1 MESQITKTKPWE
13 LIKSYL
19 HQIPNFLT
27 LFLVPITFLSIGPAL
42 IEIGNDFGTAPE
54 NINLIF
60 TFFPAGMVAGQL
72 TSTFWNRRF
81 KRANIIITA
90 YSILVAIN
98 IYLFFA
104 RNLYMYFLLS
114 VIGGYLLGVNYVQ
127 STENILACNIKN
139 KDRLF
144 ILMITFYPLG
154 ALVAPLISSTFVD
167 NGLSWRYTYIVV
179 AIAIFITLIMYI
191 SISLRGQNRIIAQEI
206 QKTSIKEI
214 FVDRQK
220 NIIFTVT
227 LLIAA
232 VYVASETVIATWSP
246 TYLRLEKSLDIT
258 SAAFSITILMIFM
271 IAGRITVSIIVGR
284 IRSKIIMVILSGIA
298 MISIIFIVL
307 VDTRNQVFAA
317 MAMAGIGFSAMYP
330 LIVSSGSAVYE
341 KGRGLLASLVFA
353 SAYSGKTLAPYIT
366 KLIADFNLTF
376 SITVSLIFSGISTLL
391 IVFLIFYERKTR
403 NG

>member
-1 MESQITKTKPWE
+1 MNSNSTKVKTLDLITA
-13 LIKSYL
+13 YL

-42 IEIGNDFGTAPE
+42 IEMGNDFGTTPE

-81 KRANIIITA
+81 KRSSIIITA
-90 YSILVAIN
+90 YSMMAAIN

-104 RNLYMYFLLS
+104 KNLYMYFILS
-114 VIGGYLLGVNYVQ
+114 TIGGYLLGVNYVQ
-127 STENILACNIKN
+127 STENIIACNIKN

-144 ILMITFYPLG
+144 IMMITFYPLG
-154 ALVAPLISSTFVD
+154 ALVAPLISSNLV
-167 NGLSWRYTYIVV
+167 NNNVSWRYTYLV
-179 AIAIFITLIMYI
+179 IAILILITLALYI
-191 SISLRGQNRIIAQEI
+191 SIALRGQNRIIAEEI
-206 QKTSIKEI
+206 QKTSLGQI
-214 FVDRQK
+214 FINRQK
-220 NIIFTVT
+220 NIIFIIT
-227 LLIAA
+227 LLVAA

-246 TYLRLEKSLDIT
+246 TYLRLEKGLDIT

-271 IAGRITVSIIVGR
+271 IAGRIIASIIVGKVR
-284 IRSKIIMVILSGIA
+284 AKTIMVIISGIA
-298 MISIIFIVL
+298 ITAIIFIAL
-307 VDTRNQVFAA
+307 ADTRTGIFIA
-317 MAMAGIGFSAMYP
+317 MALAGTGFSAMYP
-330 LIVSSGSAVYE
+330 LIVASGSAVYQ

-376 SITVSLIFSGISTLL
+376 SITVAIIFSGISTML
-391 IVFLIFYERKTR
+391 IIFLIFYERKTG
-403 NG
+403 NQ